1 MADDNLGF
9 YDLIIDIE
17 SFDDLKSSN
26 GWKIL
31 TSDDGNDKYHH
42 FISKDNKSESESK
55 LLNRIGVLGDS
66 SVGKTFILK
75 KLIGK
80 QGDIK
85 ATKGISVIYPEK
97 TEKDKLFVCL
107 DSQGSEVPIID
118 EKLSA
123 EEIFNLSE
131 EERLKK
137 VKDLSK
143 DKKFTEIF
151 IQDFIINKSN
161 ILIVVVDQLT
171 FSEQKLI
178 NRLKSKENFDKLFV
192 IHNLQFFGNKNII
205 EEYIENII
213 KKSIFSNLEKAYIKN
228 LDQKSNENDSNLNE
242 KAYYYTEKE
251 FGSIDNNENTKQNQQ
266 QVIHLFMAKEGSDAG
281 KFFNDTTINFLRKQ
295 IMSQTKTETFDVLE
309 EIKKFLSFASLNYM
323 IKEEKKEDKKERP
336 IDKDEIEIKTEN
348 DVTYLQS
355 KNKNFQ
361 LKDCIINEMGISN
374 FTSENSINPSF
385 ICYKGTYVNKTKNE
399 EWPALIVKAEMFVD
413 RKDIKPKIYISED
426 YETMNITISCE
437 KKLEENK
444 DIIEEFEGGDIKKG
458 EMRINIQFK
467 LKDFKIEDKK
477 VPPIR
482 EPFPGIKL
490 IYFKLEDK
498 NNKNEVAKT
507 EIINEKNN
515 SRTKK

>member
-1 MADDNLGF
+1 MADENLDF

-17 SFDDLKSSN
+17 SFDDLKSST
-26 GWKIL
+26 GWKIFTNEKGFKKYEYFKDV
-31 TSDDGNDKYHH
+31 TS
-42 FISKDNKSESESK
+42 NKLDEK
-55 LLNRIGVLGDS
+55 LLNRVGVLGVS
-66 SVGKTFILK
+66 AVGKTFILK
-75 KLIGK
+75 KLLGK
-80 QGDIK
+80 GGDIK
-85 ATKGISVIYPEK
+85 ATKGISVFYPEIE
-97 TEKDKLFVCL
+97 EKNKLFVCL
-107 DSQGSEVPIID
+107 DSQGSEEPIID
-118 EKLSA
+118 EKKST
-123 EEIFNLSE
+123 EQIFNLSE
-131 EERLKK
+131 EERKNI

-178 NRLKSKENFDKLFV
+178 NRLRELDFDKLFV
-192 IHNLQFFGNKNII
+192 IHNLQFFGNKEII
-205 EEYIENII
+205 EDYIENVI
-213 KKSIFSNLEKAYIKN
+213 KKSIYSNLEKSEIK
-228 LDQKSNENDSNLNE
+228 SFNE
-242 KAYYYTEKE
+242 KNSNFNEKPYYFKEKE
-251 FGSIDNNENTKQNQQ
+251 FGSIDNKENANNQK

-281 KFFNDTTINFLRKQ
+281 KFFNDNTIEFIKTE
-295 IMSQTKTETFDVLE
+295 IESQTKTKPFDVLE
-309 EIKKFLSFASLNYM
+309 EIKEFLSFNSLNYM
-323 IKEEKKEDKKERP
+323 IKEENKEKP
-336 IDKDEIEIKTEN
+336 INKDEIEIKTEN
-348 DVTYLQS
+348 ENTYLQC
-355 KNKNFQ
+355 KNKNFV

-385 ICYKGTYVNKTKNE
+385 ICYKGTYENKKKNE
-399 EWPALIVKAEMFVD
+399 KWPALIVKAEMFVD
-413 RKDIKPKIYISED
+413 SKDINPKIYISED

-444 DIIEEFEGGDIKKG
+444 DIIEEFEGGDIKGG

-467 LKDFKIEDKK
+467 LKDFKIDDKK

-507 EIINEKNN
+507 EIISEKNN

>member
-1 MADDNLGF
+1 MADENLDF

-42 FISKDNKSESESK
+42 FISKDNKESESK
-55 LLNRIGVLGDS
+55 LLNRIGVLGVS

-178 NRLKSKENFDKLFV
+178 NRLKSNENFDKLFV

-228 LDQKSNENDSNLNE
+228 MKQNSNEKDLNLNE
-242 KAYYYTEKE
+242 RPYYFKELE
-251 FGSIDNNENTKQNQQ
+251 FGSIDNKENTSNQKK
-266 QVIHLFMAKEGSDAG
+266 VIHLFMAKEGSDAG
-281 KFFNDTTINFLRKQ
+281 KFFNYNTIEFIKTV
-295 IMSQTKTETFDVLE
+295 IESQTKSRTFDVLE
-309 EIKKFLSFASLNYM
+309 EVKEFLSFNSLTYM
-323 IKEEKKEDKKERP
+323 IKEENKEKP
-336 IDKDEIEIKTEN
+336 INKDEIEIKTEN
-348 DVTYLQS
+348 ENTYLQC
-355 KNKNFQ
+355 KNKNFK

-385 ICYKGTYVNKTKNE
+385 ICYKGTYENKKKNE
-399 EWPALIVKAEMFVD
+399 KWPALIVKTEMFVNA
-413 RKDIKPKIYISED
+413 KDIKTKQYISED

-437 KKLEENK
+437 KKFENDPNIVEK
-444 DIIEEFEGGDIKKG
+444 IDEFEGGDIKEG
-458 EMRINIQFK
+458 DMRINIKFK
-467 LKDFKIEDKK
+467 LKDFKLDDKK
-477 VPPIR
+477 APQVR

-490 IYFKLEDK
+490 IYFKISDKSDK
-498 NNKNEVAKT
+498 NDKNDQVQT
-507 EIINEKNN
+507 EIIN
-515 SRTKK
+515 KK

>member
-1 MADDNLGF
+1 MADENLGF
-9 YDLIIDIE
+9 YDIIVDIE

-42 FISKDNKSESESK
+42 FISKDDDKSGSK
-55 LLNRIGVLGDS
+55 QLNRIGVLGVS
-66 SVGKTFILK
+66 SVGKSFILK

-85 ATKGISVIYPEK
+85 ATKGISVIYPEIE
-97 TEKDKLFVCL
+97 EKDKLFVCL

-123 EEIFNLSE
+123 EEIFNLTE

-161 ILIVVVDQLT
+161 ILILVVDQLT

-178 NRLKSKENFDKLFV
+178 NRLKNENFDNLFV

-205 EEYIENII
+205 EDYIENII
-213 KKSIFSNLEKAYIKN
+213 KKSIFSNLEKSFIIN
-228 LDQKSNENDSNLNE
+228 MEQNSNEKDSNLND
-242 KAYYYTEKE
+242 KAYYYKEKE
-251 FGSIDNNENTKQNQQ
+251 FGCIDDNENTKQNQH

-309 EIKKFLSFASLNYM
+309 EIKEFLIFASLNYM

-348 DVTYLQS
+348 DVTYLQC
-355 KNKNFQ
+355 KNKNFK

-385 ICYKGTYVNKTKNE
+385 KCYKGTYVNKKKNE
-399 EWPALIVKAEMFVD
+399 EWPALIVKAEMFVG
-413 RKDIKPKIYISED
+413 KEDIEPPIISVSD
-426 YETMNITISCE
+426 ETKNITISCK

-444 DIIEEFEGGDIKKG
+444 NIIEEFEGGDIKEG
-458 EMRINIQFK
+458 DMRINIQFK
-467 LKDFKIEDKK
+467 LKDFNIDDKNYFL
-477 VPPIR
+477 R

-490 IYFKLEDK
+490 FYFKLDDK
-498 NNKNEVAKT
+498 NNKNEETET
-507 EIINEKNN
+507 EIIGEKKN
-515 SRTKK
+515 SRTNK